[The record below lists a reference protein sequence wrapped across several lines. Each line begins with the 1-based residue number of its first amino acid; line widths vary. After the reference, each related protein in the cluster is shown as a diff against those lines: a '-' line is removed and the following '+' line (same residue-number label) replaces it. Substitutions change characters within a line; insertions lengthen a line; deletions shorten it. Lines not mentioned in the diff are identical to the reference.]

1 MLITSIPQYIQGLT
15 NAKLDLTTTNLTTL
29 YTAPSEADFNASV
42 VNSILVSE
50 DSGNA
55 DTITV
60 TLTDTASAIFSLF
73 KVKAVGANTTIELL
87 TQDLIL
93 QSGEILKVQ
102 AATAN
107 RLHVVASI
115 QELSKTRVTTSAI
128 TQI

>member
-1 MLITSIPQYIQGLT
+1 MLITSIPQYIQGVT
-15 NAKLDLTTTNLTTL
+15 NAKVDLTTTDLTTL
-29 YTAPSEADFNASV
+29 FTVPSDADFNAAV

-60 TLTDTASAIFSLF
+60 QLVNGSDTFSLF
-73 KVKAVGANTTIELL
+73 KVKAVGANTTVELL
-87 TQDLIL
+87 SKDLIL

-128 TQI
+128 SRI